1 MPGAGRSFADTSD
14 VLSDLSGQIVYV
26 MMIPIIVPYYGTA
39 LGNSRHFTAKQ
50 KKAHG
55 KHVIGPGPG
64 T

>member
-26 MMIPIIVPYYGTA
+26 MRIPRIVPNYGTA

-50 KKAHG
+50 KAKSQQ
-55 KHVIGPGPG
+55 
-64 T
+64 